1 MLRSKRAITAAIGS
15 ALLASVALS
24 SATVAQTPTD
34 LSLWVFVPRHGD
46 FMVKQAELWNQ
57 ANPDRPINLT
67 FEAIPYEDMHNNL
80 LAAFMAGQGAPD
92 LVDIEIGKFSTFVKT
107 EDNVHLLDLT
117 DVVAPY
123 LPDLIAS
130 RMAPYQAYGKQLGID
145 YHLGAYLMYY
155 NKALLDE
162 AGIDP
167 DAIKTWDDY
176 VAAGKVFQETF
187 PDKSWTAVG
196 GTEYFTAAGLM
207 QQNGGGLYNDAGE
220 LILNSPEN
228 AEALQFMA
236 DMVNVHGIAIPTP
249 GGDVHS
255 ADFFAAL
262 TNQNV
267 ASLWM
272 PQWYMTR
279 FPDNMEGA
287 LCGSVI
293 VRPMPIFEEGGF
305 TTTMGGG
312 TGTAVTDQ
320 TPAEEQELAKEFLA
334 FAKLTAEAQ
343 KALWTDLGFDPF
355 RTETYDDPALLAPD
369 ECFSG
374 EIPFEYVKAELGNVA
389 PEYVGPLSPEARD
402 YIEANVLNAV
412 VSGGVPAADALAE
425 AQAQVE
431 AMG

>member
-1 MLRSKRAITAAIGS
+1 MGS
-15 ALLASVALS
+15 LLLALVALTP
-24 SATVAQTPTD
+24 ATVAQTPTD
-34 LSLWVFVPRHGD
+34 LSLWVFVDRHGL
-46 FMVKQAELWNQ
+46 FMQSQAELWNQ
-57 ANPDRPINLT
+57 ANPDRPIT
-67 FEAIPYEDMHNNL
+67 VTPTSIPYEDMHNNL

-92 LVDIEIGKFSTFVKT
+92 LVDIEIGKFATFVKT

-117 DVVAPY
+117 DTVAPY
-123 LPDLIAS
+123 LPDLIAT

-145 YHLGAYLMYY
+145 YHLGAFLMYY

-176 VAAGKVFQETF
+176 VAAGKQFQEHF
-187 PDKSWTAVG
+187 PDKSWTVSG
-196 GTEYFTAAGLM
+196 GAEFFPIQGLM
-207 QQNGGGLYNDAGE
+207 YMNGGHIYDADGNFV
-220 LILNSPEN
+220 LNSPEN
-228 AEALQFMA
+228 VEALQFYS
-236 DMVNVHGIAIPTP
+236 DLKNVHGIAVDIP
-249 GGDVHS
+249 GGVINGEGFYS
-255 ADFFAAL
+255 AML
-262 TNQNV
+262 NGEV
-267 ASLWM
+267 ASVWM
-272 PQWYMTR
+272 PQWFMTR
-279 FPDNMEGA
+279 FPDNMPD

-293 VRPMPIFEEGGF
+293 VRPMPVFEEGGF

-334 FAKLTAEAQ
+334 FAKLTPEAQ

-355 RTETYDDPALLAPD
+355 RVETYDDPALLAAD

-389 PEYVGPLSPEARD
+389 PEYTGPLYPEARN
-402 YIEANVLNAV
+402 YVEENVLNAV
-412 VSGGVPAADALAE
+412 VSGGVSAADALAE

-431 AMG
+431 AQG